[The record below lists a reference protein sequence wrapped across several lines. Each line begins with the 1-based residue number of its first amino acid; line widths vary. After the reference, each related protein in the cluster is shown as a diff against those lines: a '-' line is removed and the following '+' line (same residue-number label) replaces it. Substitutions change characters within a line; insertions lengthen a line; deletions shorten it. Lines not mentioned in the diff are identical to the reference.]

1 MSISAQANSLC
12 SQSMPGPTPSCRGS
26 PFVPVAV
33 APVAK
38 RVQLDFMRSQ
48 IRFPAGILRILFAY
62 NSQTP
67 GQSAGLGGVRAE
79 GWLNQPAHIF
89 CSYFRLIVV
98 LTHHTL
104 SFIF

>member
-1 MSISAQANSLC
+1 MVNSEHIC
-12 SQSMPGPTPSCRGS
+12 SGKLLVQPIYARPNPSCRGS

-38 RVQLDFMRSQ
+38 RVQLDFTRSQ

-79 GWLNQPAHIF
+79 GWLNQPA
-89 CSYFRLIVV
+89 S
-98 LTHHTL
+98 LTA
-104 SFIF
+104 